1 MSFVACRMPS
11 ADELALMQQLIGQA
25 KCDVVGR
32 VTPAD
37 STQPRRA
44 GPTRRF
50 NSPTYPTDQFTTQL
64 YAVPSTTTPNT
75 MRYHANTV
83 KS

>member
-37 STQPRRA
+37 SNPDNNHVSQTA
-44 GPTRRF
+44 MK
-50 NSPTYPTDQFTTQL
+50 
-64 YAVPSTTTPNT
+64 AVCP
-75 MRYHANTV
+75 
-83 KS
+83 